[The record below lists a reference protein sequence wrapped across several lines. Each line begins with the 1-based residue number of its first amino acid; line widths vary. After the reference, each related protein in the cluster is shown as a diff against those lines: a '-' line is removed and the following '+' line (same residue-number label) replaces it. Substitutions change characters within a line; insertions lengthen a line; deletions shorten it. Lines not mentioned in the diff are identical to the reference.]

1 MKLNISQKRL
11 KRLIKEEVEKFVATL
26 NSNKAD
32 QSTVATDEINEQDLQ
47 DIIRKEIA
55 KTFRKK

>member
-1 MKLNISQKRL
+1 MKLNITQRRL
-11 KRLIKEEVEKFVATL
+11 KQLIKEEVEKFVETL
-26 NSNKAD
+26 NSNKTD
-32 QSTVATDEINEQDLQ
+32 QSTVATDEINEQELQ